1 MVFFVYLDP
10 ALVRA
15 AANAGELGWS
25 VLAAILQAAAQ
36 NCVVLD
42 FDDYRWQ
49 ARIRSELDACSP
61 VFERSLIKTYLATL
75 ATRNRLVPCFKDDDS
90 GRREIDIVAAQAED
104 AELDCLVAATPV
116 TLPKGCCAEST
127 TLASYLSSRFEQA
140 RSKVAA
146 HGREYSGGELDS
158 TEFLRVNFRKL
169 LRHASR
175 IEVCDA
181 ILGRKFSDNFKHAL
195 ERFFN
200 LIRVDCHAPD
210 GCRVVI
216 HCEGSNRADYLH
228 ETVLRLQVNL
238 PPRIQVE
245 VRLYSSPNGQCL
257 PHERYLWT
265 DQFALE
271 IGRGMDFLDRSSG
284 KNRDVSLN
292 LKDVADVNGKVA
304 SFSRFRSPQ
313 QPSIDR

>member
-10 ALVRA
+10 AVVRA
-15 AANAGELGWS
+15 AAAAGELGWS

-49 ARIRSELDACSP
+49 AGIRAELDACDP
-61 VFERSLIKTYLATL
+61 FFERSLVKTYLATL
-75 ATRNRLVPCFKDDDS
+75 ATRNRVVPCFKDDYS
-90 GRREIDIVAAQAED
+90 GRREIEIVAAQAED
-104 AELDCLVAATPV
+104 AELDCMVAATPV
-116 TLPKGCCAEST
+116 TLPKERCAEST

-169 LRHASR
+169 LRHAAR

-181 ILGRKFSDNFKHAL
+181 ILGRRFSDNFEHGLK
-195 ERFFN
+195 RFLN
-200 LIRVDCHAPD
+200 LVGEACHAPD

-216 HCEGSNRADYLH
+216 HCEASNRAEYLH
-228 ETVLRLQVNL
+228 ETVLRLQEKL
-238 PPRIQVE
+238 LPRIQVE
-245 VRLYSSPNGQCL
+245 VRLYSSPDGQCL

-265 DQFALE
+265 DQFAIE
-271 IGRGMDFLDRSSG
+271 IGRGMDFLDRCTG
-284 KNRDVSLN
+284 KNRDVSLS
-292 LKDVADVNGKVA
+292 LKDVADVNEKVA
-304 SFSRFRSPQ
+304 RFSRFRCP
-313 QPSIDR
+313 